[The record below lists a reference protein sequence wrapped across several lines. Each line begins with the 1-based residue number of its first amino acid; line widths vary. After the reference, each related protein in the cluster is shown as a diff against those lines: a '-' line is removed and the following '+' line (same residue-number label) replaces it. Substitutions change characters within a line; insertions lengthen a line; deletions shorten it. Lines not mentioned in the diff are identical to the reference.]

1 MVNAQLIIAPVGAG
15 KTEFVLNEVN
25 RQFMDKRFARI
36 WVLLATQ
43 RQEVALRERLFKN
56 GDTPVYFNIEFFN
69 FFSLYQRL
77 LDMAGKPQRLIST
90 TEQMMLLRYIIADL
104 KSPLSV
110 FAPVAQTNGFARI
123 VREWIEELKQNRVT
137 VDDYLAVASSPREH
151 DLARIY
157 EAYQSALINHHLM
170 DNEGQGW
177 LAVETLEDEPD
188 LLTNAQIDLLIV
200 DGFDQFSH
208 TQADLLANIA
218 KQIPQLLITLT
229 QVTGREAT
237 IGRRFSTAKKELEH
251 AFERAH
257 ERLITT
263 PITAPSTSKHADL
276 AHLVNTIFSQYGH
289 PKPSSGGITFLET
302 ATPTHE
308 AAHVL
313 RRVKGLLLNGASPN
327 DILIAVRGWEDYRKP
342 LTAYAEK
349 YKLPIVLHY
358 DEPLTETP
366 FVMTLLSV
374 LSLPDNH
381 FPRRAVLD
389 ALRSPY
395 INGAGLSSEDIDLLE
410 IICDHQ
416 KITHGYLKWMSAIK
430 SAVYTPSDDMSNDDE
445 EIPPLAITQEQANRL
460 LEKLGAFFDK
470 ITLPEKASL
479 GSYILMVEKL
489 IGADPHKDADDDE
502 TDNQPDDDSLNMIA
516 NLRQSDETWLWRDLL
531 VITGVKRCLQDLYFA
546 HSHIIS
552 LIGTDEPISWD
563 IFYHQLLASL
573 TYGKASPRPSRTGR
587 VLITTAA
594 DARGLPHQ
602 HVFILGLSEG
612 IFPAPI
618 PQDPLYLE
626 NERVRLSESLKDNL
640 IKTRM
645 EQRDD
650 EGVFYEL
657 ICLPAQSLTLSRP
670 TLKDGKEWLPSPLW
684 RGAASVY
691 SDASANIAKNKIGI
705 GKTVNIHE
713 SVTPDEA
720 LTALSIGLTTG
731 DESVLPAG
739 AWLAQSY
746 PTEWEMLYQHRHIEL
761 GRIDTHQRD
770 GIYNGILASPNL
782 KGYIQQLL
790 DESYVWSATRLSD
803 QGVCGFRFFAKHLLK
818 LSERKEPEIGM
829 DVLQRGS
836 VMHSI
841 LEQVY
846 QAIRDQNMSIS
857 PDYIET
863 AHGLLDEIGK
873 RVLSTAPHDFGF
885 NPTPLWEQEKVN
897 IIQKLHRLIDADF
910 TPEKDIIA
918 EKLNLVGER
927 TPYRLEAGFGFDNNP
942 VWIDLGDDIGKI
954 RIRGKID
961 RIDRIGDSL
970 VVMDYKSGSTE
981 IKPSEISDGR
991 NYQMLVYLEAVRQI
1005 APNHK
1010 IGGGFFWHLSDVK
1023 GKGIINPESHEALL
1037 TTGKTRLS
1045 HQLSALR
1052 EADFSVEPNKPQP
1065 NGLCTRYCEFGKLCR
1080 HYRAIDEDEE

>member
-25 RQFMDKRFARI
+25 RQFMGKRFARI

-43 RQEVALRERLFKN
+43 RQEVALRERLFKG

-77 LDMAGKPQRLIST
+77 LDIAGKPQRLIST
-90 TEQMMLLRYIIADL
+90 TEQMMLLRYIITTQVR
-104 KSPLSV
+104 LSV
-110 FAPVAQTNGFARI
+110 FEPVAQTNGFIRI
-123 VREWIEELKQNRVT
+123 VREWIEELKQNRVA
-137 VDDYLAVASSPREH
+137 VDDYLAVASSPREQ
-151 DLARIY
+151 DLAQIY
-157 EAYQSALINHHLM
+157 KAYQSALITHQLM

-177 LAVETLEDEPD
+177 LAVETLENQPQ
-188 LLTNAQIDLLIV
+188 LLADAQIDLLIV

-251 AFERAH
+251 AFERAN
-257 ERLITT
+257 ERLNTS
-263 PITAPSTSKHADL
+263 PITAPNTSKQADL

-289 PKPSSGGITFLET
+289 PKPSSGGITFLE
-302 ATPTHE
+302 APTPTDE
-308 AAHVL
+308 TANVL
-313 RRVKGLLLNGASPN
+313 RRVKGLLHSGASPD

-349 YKLPIVLHY
+349 YQLPVVLHY

-366 FVMTLLSV
+366 FVMTLLGV
-374 LSLPDNH
+374 LSLPNNH

-395 INGAGLSSEDIDLLE
+395 INGAGLSSEEIDLLE
-410 IICDHQ
+410 MISDHQ
-416 KITHGYLKWMSAIK
+416 KITHGYQTWIRAIE
-430 SAVYTPSDDMSNDDE
+430 STVYTPPADMLDDDDE
-445 EIPPLAITQEQANRL
+445 IPSLAITQEQANRL
-460 LEKLGAFFDK
+460 LEKLRTFFDK
-470 ITLPEKASL
+470 IALPEESTL
-479 GSYILMVEKL
+479 GNYILMVEKL
-489 IGADPHKDADDDE
+489 IGRDIHKDADEDE
-502 TDNQPDDDSLNMIA
+502 MATLDDDSLNMIA
-516 NLRQSDETWLWRDLL
+516 NLREGDETWLWRDLL
-531 VITGVKRCLQDLYFA
+531 VITGVKRCLQELYFA
-546 HSHIIS
+546 HSHIVSI
-552 LIGTDEPISWD
+552 IGTDEPMSWD

-626 NERVRLSESLKDNL
+626 SERVRLSESLKDTL

-657 ICLPAQSLTLSRP
+657 ICLPTKSLTLSRP

-684 RGAASVY
+684 RGATSVY
-691 SDASANIAKNKIGI
+691 SDAPANIAKNKIGV
-705 GKTVNIHE
+705 GKTVKIHE
-713 SVTPDEA
+713 AVTPDEA
-720 LTALSIGLTTG
+720 FTALSIGLSTG

-739 AWLAQSY
+739 AWLAQTY
-746 PTEWEMLYQHRHIEL
+746 PTQWQMLYRHRHIEL
-761 GRIDTHQRD
+761 GRIDKYQRD
-770 GIYNGILASPNL
+770 GIYNGVLSEPNL

-818 LSERKEPEIGM
+818 LSERKEPELGM

-836 VMHSI
+836 VIHSI

-846 QAIRDQNMSIS
+846 QSIHDQNMSIA
-857 PDYIET
+857 PEYVET
-863 AHGLLDEIGK
+863 AHELLDDIGK
-873 RVLSTAPHDFGF
+873 RVLATAPHDFGF
-885 NPTPLWEQEKVN
+885 HPTPLWEQEKVN
-897 IIQKLHRLIDADF
+897 ILQKLHRLIDADF

-918 EKLNLVGER
+918 EKLNLVGGR

-942 VWIDLGDDIGKI
+942 VWIDLGGDIGKI

-961 RIDRIGDSL
+961 RIDRVGNHL

-1005 APNHK
+1005 AQNYK
-1010 IGGGFFWHLSDVK
+1010 ISGGFFWHLSNIKQRGLVVADDDEELFHV
-1023 GKGIINPESHEALL
+1023 GKN
-1037 TTGKTRLS
+1037 RLA

-1052 EADFSVEPNKPQP
+1052 ESDFSVEPNKPQP

>member
-25 RQFMDKRFARI
+25 RQFIDKRFARI

-56 GDTPVYFNIEFFN
+56 GDAPVYFNIEFFN

-77 LDMAGKPQRLIST
+77 LDIAGKPQRLIST
-90 TEQMMLLRYIIADL
+90 TEQMMLLRHIINDL
-104 KSPLSV
+104 KPSLSV
-110 FAPVAQTNGFARI
+110 FEPVANTNGFARI
-123 VREWIEELKQNRVT
+123 VREWIEELKQNRVA
-137 VDDYLAVASSPREH
+137 VDDYSVVASSPREQ
-151 DLARIY
+151 DLAKIY
-157 EAYQSALINHHLM
+157 EAYQSALITHNLM

-177 LAVETLEDEPD
+177 LTVETLNDEPQ
-188 LLTNAQIDLLIV
+188 LLANAQIDLLIV

-251 AFERAH
+251 AFERANEH
-257 ERLITT
+257 LITT
-263 PITAPSTSKHADL
+263 PINAPQTAKHADL
-276 AHLVNTIFSQYGH
+276 THLVHNIFSQYSH
-289 PKPSSGGITFLET
+289 PKPASGGITFLET
-302 ATPTHE
+302 PTPTHE
-308 AAHVL
+308 AANVL
-313 RRVKGLLLNGASPN
+313 RRVKGLLHNGTSPG

-358 DEPLTETP
+358 DEPLTETS
-366 FVMTLLSV
+366 FVMTLLNI

-395 INGAGLSSEDIDLLE
+395 INGAGLSSEEIDLLE
-410 IICDHQ
+410 MISEHQRII
-416 KITHGYLKWMSAIK
+416 HGYHTWMRAIE
-430 SAVYTPSDDMSNDDE
+430 STVYTPPEDMLDDDE
-445 EIPPLAITQEQANRL
+445 EIPPLTITQEQANRL
-460 LEKLGAFFDK
+460 LEKLGAFFNK
-470 ITLPEKASL
+470 IALPEEATL
-479 GSYILMVEKL
+479 GNYILMVEKL
-489 IGADPHKDADDDE
+489 IGTDTCMDADEDESSGQIDDE
-502 TDNQPDDDSLNMIA
+502 SLNMIA
-516 NLRQSDETWLWRDLL
+516 NMRQSDETWLWRDLL

-546 HSHIIS
+546 HSHIVS
-552 LIGTDEPISWD
+552 LIGIDKPITWD

-626 NERVRLSESLKDNL
+626 SERVRLSESLKDTL

-657 ICLPAQSLTLSRP
+657 ICLPTQSLTLSRP

-684 RGAASVY
+684 RGATSVY
-691 SDASANIAKNKIGI
+691 SDAPANIAKNKIGI
-705 GKTVNIHE
+705 GKTIGISE
-713 SVTPDEA
+713 AVTLDEA
-720 LTALSIGLTTG
+720 FTALSIGLTTG
-731 DESVLPAG
+731 DASVLPVG
-739 AWLAQSY
+739 AWLAQAY
-746 PTEWEMLYQHRHIEL
+746 PTEWESLYQHRRIEL
-761 GRIDTHQRD
+761 GRIDSQQQQGT
-770 GIYNGILASPNL
+770 YNGILASPNL

-818 LSERKEPEIGM
+818 LSERKEPELGM

-846 QAIRDQNMSIS
+846 QSIRDQNMSIS
-857 PDYIET
+857 PEYVET
-863 AHGLLDEIGK
+863 AHQLLDDIGK

-885 NPTPLWEQEKVN
+885 HPTPLWEQEKVN
-897 IIQKLHRLIDADF
+897 ILQKLHRLIDADF

-918 EKLNLVGER
+918 EKLNLVGGR
-927 TPYRLEAGFGFDNNP
+927 APYRLEAGFGFDNNP
-942 VWIDLGDDIGKI
+942 VWIDLGDDAGKI

-961 RIDRIGDSL
+961 RIDRVGDSL
-970 VVMDYKSGSTE
+970 IVMDYKSGSTE
-981 IKPSEISDGR
+981 IKSTEISDGR
-991 NYQMLVYLEAVRQI
+991 NYQMLVYIEAVRQI
-1005 APNHK
+1005 ASNYK
-1010 IGGGFFWHLSDVK
+1010 IAGGFFWHLSDVK
-1023 GKGIINPESHEALL
+1023 GRGIINAESHEDVL
-1037 TTGKTRLS
+1037 TTGKTRLA
-1045 HQLSALR
+1045 HQISALR
-1052 EADFSVEPNKPQP
+1052 EADFSVEPNKPQQ
-1065 NGLCTRYCEFGKLCR
+1065 NGLCTKFCEFGKLCR